1 MSPLQTTEIKIQSCV
16 KMENQNREKEIIKTS
31 FVGII
36 GNVFLVV
43 FKAFVGIIAGS
54 VSIIMD
60 AMNNFTDALSSIITI
75 IGTKLSAKRAD
86 KKHPYGYGRIE
97 YMTSTLIAVLILFAG
112 GMAVYES
119 IQSIIDHFQNGSMP
133 TFETYSIIIIAVAI
147 AAKITIGLFFRKKG
161 QKIDS
166 DALKTSGMDALFDS
180 ILSTATLVG
189 MIVAKFAGVYVEGY
203 LGIAIGLFILKSG
216 FGVMKESLSSMIGD
230 RFEREYVVAIKE
242 EINKIEGVRGCYD
255 LILNSYGHNKNI
267 GSVHIGV
274 NEELTAKDIQSI
286 ERKISM
292 LMYNKYNT
300 IMTVGIYAENL
311 SDEGSKN
318 KLRDV
323 LDIIHKYPTVL
334 QVHGFYVDKENKSI
348 NYDLVVSFDDK
359 TPEETIGKIKE
370 ETELANEGYT
380 VFVQYD
386 QDFSLSE

>member
-1 MSPLQTTEIKIQSCV
+1 
-16 KMENQNREKEIIKTS
+16 MENNNREKEIIKTS

-36 GNVFLVV
+36 GNVFLVA

-60 AMNNFTDALSSIITI
+60 AVNNFTDALSSIITI
-75 IGTKLSAKRAD
+75 IGTKLSGKRAD

-133 TFETYSIIIIAVAI
+133 TFETYSIIIIAAAI
-147 AAKITIGLFFRKKG
+147 AVKVAIGLFFRKKG
-161 QKIDS
+161 QKIES
-166 DALKTSGMDALFDS
+166 EALKASGIDALFDS

-189 MIVAKFAGVYVEGY
+189 MIVAKFAGLYVEGY
-203 LGIAIGLFILKSG
+203 LGVIIGLFILKSG

-230 RFEREYVVAIKE
+230 RFEREYVIEIKE
-242 EINKIEGVRGCYD
+242 EINKIEGVCGCYD

-274 NEELTAKDIQSI
+274 NADLTAKEIQVI
-286 ERKISM
+286 ERNIST
-292 LMYNKYNT
+292 LLYAKYNT
-300 IMTVGIYAENL
+300 IMTVGIYAENP
-311 SDEGSKN
+311 SDAASKN
-318 KLRDV
+318 KLKIIH
-323 LDIIHKYPTVL
+323 DIIKKYPTVL
-334 QVHGFYVDKENKSI
+334 QIHGFYVDEENKSI
-348 NYDLVVSFDDK
+348 NYDLVISFDDT
-359 TPEETIGKIKE
+359 TPEETIRKIKE
-370 ETELANEGYT
+370 ETEKENDGYT